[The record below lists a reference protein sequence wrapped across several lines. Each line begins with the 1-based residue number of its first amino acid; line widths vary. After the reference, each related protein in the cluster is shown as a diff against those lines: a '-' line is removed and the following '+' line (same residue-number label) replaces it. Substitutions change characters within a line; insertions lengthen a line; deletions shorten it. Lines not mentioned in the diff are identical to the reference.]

1 LAPNALSR
9 FQVSPVI
16 GKFHFFPP
24 NETKEET
31 DRLKKKNW
39 IETLFLTEQQLS
51 PLKRLSFCVCF
62 LRYQLFGWGGSSIH
76 RKKYWASLDHHFK
89 LNNYVCMVEVA
100 YLSDP
105 KITR

>member
-1 LAPNALSR
+1 LQIGAKRTLSLPSFTGYR
-9 FQVSPVI
+9 QVSLFSAERNKRRNRSI
-16 GKFHFFPP
+16 
-24 NETKEET
+24 E
-31 DRLKKKNW
+31 KKNW

-89 LNNYVCMVEVA
+89 LN
-100 YLSDP
+100 
-105 KITR
+105 